1 MKVGDIIIISDEQTL
16 MDMLEDGKSPTELQT
31 TISDI
36 VKINIPEIGTWTI
49 CSLKDS
55 GLRYVY
61 KDINGIDRE
70 HYIYYQPNEVNFAE
84 RSVFEKHYEW
94 LFDQDDGDFV
104 KEINF
109 TDNDEKLT
117 NDGNEFIY
125 KMAFPTLYGTCLEI
139 ASGPLLTSITEWV
152 STTQCDNPQILC
164 IEIGDGIFED
174 EDTEEMIERRSNE
187 IKNDD
192 PYVMFFMGAQ
202 ILENDVEIFEQ

>member
-1 MKVGDIIIISDEQTL
+1 MKTGDIIIISDEQTL
-16 MDMLEDGKSPTELQT
+16 IGMLEDGKNPALADVIRMVHPEFQT
-31 TISDI
+31 IITDI
-36 VKINIPEIGTWTI
+36 VKINVPEIGTWTI

-61 KDINGIDRE
+61 KDINGTDRE

-84 RSVFEKHYEW
+84 RSVFKKYYEW
-94 LFDQDDGDFV
+94 LFDDDGDFI

-109 TDNDEKLT
+109 TN

-125 KMAFPTLYGTCLEI
+125 EMAFPTLYGTCYEI

-164 IEIGDGIFED
+164 IEIGDGIFEG
-174 EDTEEMIERRSNE
+174 EDIEDRSNE
-187 IKNDD
+187 IENDD

-202 ILENDVEIFEQ
+202 ILENDIEIFEQ